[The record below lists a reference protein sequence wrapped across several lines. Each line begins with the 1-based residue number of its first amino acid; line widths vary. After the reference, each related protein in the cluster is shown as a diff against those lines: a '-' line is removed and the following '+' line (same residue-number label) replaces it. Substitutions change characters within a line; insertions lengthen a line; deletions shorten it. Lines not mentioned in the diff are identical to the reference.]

1 MYMLVVHADT
11 GGQTDEFP
19 AAIGTDLKSEPSTAG
34 AEQPEQAMEAE
45 PSLQLVA
52 DTTPDGEQLD
62 LSSAEVDTVTTIS
75 IEKPE
80 QAESGMKESMA
91 GKPADEKKVQSE
103 EPGHEDSQTAEK
115 GPERK
120 GERDPSDQ
128 HEQSESEHSP
138 MQPAVESAAEK
149 IASDTEGTGDRPAVK
164 PEKPEAPSVQ
174 ATKQAEHQAQQQKGV
189 SLGAQQKNNADGV
202 TQQQK
207 DRDREDFDPALVRGT
222 VKQTPTKDALEQLKG
237 AESVPASKAEEGK
250 PSSIVKAP
258 AESASADAGRAKS
271 GKAPPS
277 GAHAEEPSASKAA
290 ATPAAELLSGTIAGV
305 APGSKAA
312 EAESAP
318 VSKEAME
325 EGSGQ
330 AGALG
335 KALFDPLGMD
345 VPDGALAAAP
355 EVMSPFGRT

>member
-1 MYMLVVHADT
+1 MLVVHAET
-11 GGQTDEFP
+11 GGQTDEAP
-19 AAIGTDLKSEPSTAG
+19 AAKGTDLKAEPSTAE
-34 AEQPEQAMEAE
+34 AQQPGQTMEAE

-75 IEKPE
+75 TEKPE
-80 QAESGMKESMA
+80 QAGSDMKESMA
-91 GKPADEKKVQSE
+91 GKPADERKVQSE
-103 EPGHEDSQTAEK
+103 EPGPKDSQTAEK
-115 GPERK
+115 SPERK
-120 GERDPSDQ
+120 GEGDTSDQ

-138 MQPAVESAAEK
+138 GELAVESAAEK

-189 SLGAQQKNNADGV
+189 SLDAQQENNADGV

-207 DRDREDFDPALVRGT
+207 DRDREEFDPALVQGT

-237 AESVPASKAEEGK
+237 AESVSASKTEEGK
-250 PSSIVKAP
+250 PSGTGKAP
-258 AESASADAGRAKS
+258 AENAPPDAGRAKS

-277 GAHAEEPSASKAA
+277 EAHAQEPSASKAA
-290 ATPAAELLSGTIAGV
+290 ATPAAELLSGNIAGV

-318 VSKEAME
+318 VSKQAME

-345 VPDGALAAAP
+345 VPDEALAAAP
-355 EVMSPFGRT
+355 EVILPFGRT